1 MTIGATAMRPQRL
14 SMAEVVRGLRPG
26 MTVFVP
32 GTSGE
37 SLAFAEALKA
47 DPGAAAGVR
56 FVGVLFP
63 GINDTAYVGLHPEAR
78 QRAYFMMPGFR
89 PGFLD
94 GRVELLPVD
103 YLGAWRDLA
112 NLDVDLAIAQVSEPD
127 ADGRLSLGICHDF
140 VPAVWARAH
149 RKVAHINARMPRTRS
164 GVSLKLDECDVV
176 VEADGPLV
184 TLAPEPANAPLQQLA
199 CHVAGIVRDGDT
211 LQLGIGRMVTAV
223 LESLAS
229 HRRLSL
235 HAGMATEAVLP
246 LLERGVIDEPASITV
261 GVALGGEN
269 FYRRAAEDERFRFAP
284 VSETHDVR
292 RIAAIDNFVA
302 INAAIEVD
310 LLGQVN
316 CDSLGGRL
324 VAGTGGMPAFAHGAK
339 LSAGGRTAFALLSTA
354 SRGAV
359 SRIVPRLDASS
370 LVGAPRHVADFV
382 ATEHGVADLRG
393 ASLGERAARLIAI
406 SAPDHREAL
415 RAAWR
420 ARLTEF

>member
-1 MTIGATAMRPQRL
+1 MTLGATATLSQRL
-14 SMAEVVRGLRPG
+14 SMAEVVDGLRPG
-26 MTVFVP
+26 MTVFVA

-37 SLAFAEALKA
+37 SLAFAQALKTNPA
-47 DPGAAAGVR
+47 AAAGVR

-63 GINDTAYVGLHPEAR
+63 GINDTDYVGLHPEAR

-112 NLDVDLAIAQVSEPD
+112 NLDVDVAIAQVAEPD
-127 ADGRLSLGICHDF
+127 PDGRLSLGICHDF
-140 VPAVWARAH
+140 VQAVWARAR
-149 RKVAHINARMPRTRS
+149 RKVTHINPRMPRTRS

-176 VEADGPLV
+176 VEADAPLV
-184 TLAPEPANAPLQQLA
+184 TLAPEPASAPLQQLA
-199 CHVAGIVRDGDT
+199 AHVAGIVRDGDT
-211 LQLGIGRMVTAV
+211 LQLGIGRMVSAV

-229 HRRLSL
+229 HRRLAL

-246 LLERGVIDEPASITV
+246 LLERGVIDGPGSVTV
-261 GVALGGEN
+261 GVALGSED

-284 VSETHDVR
+284 VSGTHDIR

-316 CDSLGGRL
+316 CDTLGGQL
-324 VAGTGGMPAFAHGAK
+324 VAGVGGMPAFAQGAK
-339 LSAGGRTAFALLSTA
+339 LSDGGRAVFALLSTA

-382 ATEHGVADLRG
+382 VTEHGAADLRG
-393 ASLGERAARLIAI
+393 ASLSERAARLIAI
-406 SAPDHREAL
+406 AAPDHREAL
-415 RAAWR
+415 QVAWR
-420 ARLTEF
+420 PLLAEF

>member
-1 MTIGATAMRPQRL
+1 MTIGTSAARAQRQ
-14 SMAEVVRGLRPG
+14 SMADVVDGLRPG
-26 MTVFVP
+26 MTVFVA

-47 DPGAAAGVR
+47 NPDAAAGVR

-112 NLDVDLAIAQVSEPD
+112 SLEIDVAIAQVAEPD

-140 VPAVWARAH
+140 VPAVWARAR
-149 RKVAHINARMPRTRS
+149 RKVAHINPRMPRTAS
-164 GVSLKLDECDVV
+164 GISLKLDECDVV
-176 VEADGPLV
+176 VEADAPLV
-184 TLAPEPANAPLQQLA
+184 TLAQEPANEPLQQLA
-199 CHVAGIVRDGDT
+199 AHIAGIVRDGDT

-229 HRRLSL
+229 HRRLAL

-246 LLERGVIDEPASITV
+246 LLERGVIDGPGSISV
-261 GVALGGEN
+261 GVALGGED
-269 FYRRAAEDERFRFAP
+269 FYRRAVEDARFRFAP
-284 VSETHDVR
+284 VSETHDIR

-316 CDSLGGRL
+316 CDTLGGQL
-324 VAGTGGMPAFAHGAK
+324 VAGIGGMPAFAQGAK
-339 LSAGGRTAFALLSTA
+339 LSYGGRAVFALLSTA

-359 SRIVPRLDASS
+359 SRIVPQLDASS
-370 LVGAPRHVADFV
+370 LVGAPRHVVDFV
-382 ATEHGVADLRG
+382 VTEHGAADLRG
-393 ASLGERAARLIAI
+393 ASACERAARLIAVA
-406 SAPDHREAL
+406 APHHRDEL
-415 RAAWR
+415 WGAWR
-420 ARLTEF
+420 VRLAKF

>member
-1 MTIGATAMRPQRL
+1 MTIGTAARNRERL
-14 SMAEVVRGLRPG
+14 SMADVVDRLRPG

-37 SLAFAEALKA
+37 SLAFAAALKA
-47 DPGAAAGVR
+47 NPAAAAGVR

-63 GINDTAYVGLHPEAR
+63 GINEIAYAGLHPEAR

-89 PGFLD
+89 PDFLD

-112 NLDVDLAIAQVSEPD
+112 TLDIDLAIAQVSEPD
-127 ADGRLSLGICHDF
+127 SQGRMSLGICHDF
-140 VPAVWARAH
+140 LPAVWARA
-149 RKVAHINARMPRTRS
+149 RCKVAHINPRMPRTSS
-164 GVSLKLDECDVV
+164 GVSLNPDECDII
-176 VEADGPLV
+176 VEADAPLV
-184 TLAPEPANAPLQQLA
+184 TLAAEAATPPLQQLA
-199 CHVAGIVRDGDT
+199 AHVAGIVRDGDT

-223 LESLAS
+223 LDSLAS
-229 HRRLSL
+229 HRRLAL

-246 LLERGVIDEPASITV
+246 LLAQGVIDGPGSVSV
-261 GVALGGEN
+261 GVALGGED
-269 FYRRAAEDERFRFAP
+269 FYRRAAEDPRFRFAP
-284 VSETHDVR
+284 VSETHDIR

-316 CDSLGGRL
+316 CDTLGGQL
-324 VAGTGGMPAFAHGAK
+324 VAGVGGMPAFAQGAR
-339 LSAGGRTAFALLSTA
+339 LSDGGRTVFALLSTA

-359 SRIVPRLDASS
+359 SRIVPQFEAVS

-382 ATEHGVADLRG
+382 VTEHGVADLRG

-406 SAPDHREAL
+406 AAPDHREVL
-415 RAAWR
+415 ERAWR
-420 ARLTEF
+420 SRRRGF